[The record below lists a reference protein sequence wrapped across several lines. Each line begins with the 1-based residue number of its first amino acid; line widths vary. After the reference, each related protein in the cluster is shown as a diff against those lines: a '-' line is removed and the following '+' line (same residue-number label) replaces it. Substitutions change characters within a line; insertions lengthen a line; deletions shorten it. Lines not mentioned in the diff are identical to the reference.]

1 MSHID
6 ARVGERDKSAEVD
19 INFELPIKSVTESI
33 VNSICHR
40 DYTSNG
46 SVQVML
52 FPDRLEVDMVNEC
65 VAMGLKA
72 PEFIQDSNFRAILW
86 RENAPSS
93 IKNAL
98 TSEKNAPSS
107 IENALTSDENA
118 LSSTIKLNKKQ
129 KMVLDYCAVYART
142 SNEIFTHLGITNQ
155 SRSREKYITQLILA
169 GLLHP
174 TKSKSTAPDQKYIAT
189 AGSDSVNNDND

>member
-52 FPDRLEVDMVNEC
+52 FPDRLEVDMVDEC

-72 PEFIQDSNFRAILW
+72 PEFIQDSNFPTILG
-86 RENAPSS
+86 R
-93 IKNAL
+93 
-98 TSEKNAPSS
+98 
-107 IENALTSDENA
+107 ENA
-118 LSSTIKLNKKQ
+118 LSLTIKLNKKQ

-155 SRSREKYITQLILA
+155 NRSREKYITQLILA
-169 GLLHP
+169 GLLRP

-189 AGSDSVNNDND
+189 AGNDSVNNDND